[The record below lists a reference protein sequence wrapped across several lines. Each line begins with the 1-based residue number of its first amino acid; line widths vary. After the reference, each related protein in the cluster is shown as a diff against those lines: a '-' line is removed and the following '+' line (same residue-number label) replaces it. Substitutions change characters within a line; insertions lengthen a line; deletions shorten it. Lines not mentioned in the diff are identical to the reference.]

1 MRLPLIRTVT
11 HHSVDMR
18 REAAKPMESD
28 ANNVN
33 RLGVPANP
41 WESGNDVNASI
52 EPALWTLYV
61 SAARQ
66 RNV

>member
-1 MRLPLIRTVT
+1 
-11 HHSVDMR
+11 
-18 REAAKPMESD
+18 MESD